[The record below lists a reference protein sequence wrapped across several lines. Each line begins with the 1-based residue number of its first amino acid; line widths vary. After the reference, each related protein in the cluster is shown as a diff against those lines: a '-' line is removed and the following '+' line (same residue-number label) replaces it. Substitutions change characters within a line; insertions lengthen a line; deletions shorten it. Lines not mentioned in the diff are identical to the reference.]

1 MHFIWPCHWIIG
13 GAKFV
18 PESSLPFSYRYKPG
32 TEGSYKHGNELFG
45 HQVNAL
51 LFNFTNE

>member
-32 TEGSYKHGNELFG
+32 TEGSYKQGNELFG
-45 HQVNAL
+45 HLVNASV
-51 LFNFTNE
+51 